1 MATAKPDH
9 PVVLFLA
16 WLPRHVTVNALKCDK
31 AGTRYMVMPIAKF
44 CPVVA
49 VLWPQEAAKRFL
61 DWSETAKLPGR
72 PNPAS
77 DDAIMGEW
85 IRNQQETVFVA
96 CPSIVEHPDR
106 VESVIGRRQEVWG
119 EDKGRT
125 VANFIGDR
133 DIDWSGGT

>member
-1 MATAKPDH
+1 
-9 PVVLFLA
+9 
-16 WLPRHVTVNALKCDK
+16 
-31 AGTRYMVMPIAKF
+31 MVMPIAKF

-49 VLWPQEAAKRFL
+49 VLWPREAAKRFL

-72 PNPAS
+72 PDPAS

-96 CPSIVEHPDR
+96 CPSIVDHPDR

-119 EDKGRT
+119 ADKGRT
-125 VANFIGDR
+125 VANFIGER